1 MRCTAGGC
9 WVRPGLRNR
18 TGGSPRGGGSCGQM
32 LGVKEQPHKRWLISA
47 GHGRP
52 KRWSVARARHR
63 FISPQSPRAGPCFG
77 PRHGEVGCL
86 PIQPGLQ
93 WPHAQPHP
101 KDHLRR
107 NARRWRCG
115 LLIYCSDF
123 RCGHWT
129 AISGDRW
136 PDGVR
141 LSDIERRFTC
151 QGRGQ
156 KGPDV
161 RPNFDWEQ
169 ERRAA
174 VPFDG

>member
-1 MRCTAGGC
+1 MRCAAGGC

-18 TGGSPRGGGSCGQM
+18 TGGSPRGGGSCAQM

-107 NARRWRCG
+107 NARRWRSRPPD
-115 LLIYCSDF
+115 LLLGF
-123 RCGHWT
+123 
-129 AISGDRW
+129 
-136 PDGVR
+136 P
-141 LSDIERRFTC
+141 
-151 QGRGQ
+151 
-156 KGPDV
+156 V
-161 RPNFDWEQ
+161 RPLDRDQRRPMAGW
-169 ERRAA
+169 RSALGHRAA
-174 VPFDG
+174 VHLPRPRPERP